1 MSNETPA
8 LAATQEPVPTPASA
22 PVWPI
27 LDLRTGT
34 EVDAAAFTAYAT
46 FMQSKKYHQPK

>member
-1 MSNETPA
+1 MSNGTPA
-8 LAATQEPVPTPASA
+8 PAATQEPAPTPASA

-34 EVDAAAFTAYAT
+34 EVDAATFSAYAT
-46 FMQSKKYHQPK
+46 YMQSKKYHTPK